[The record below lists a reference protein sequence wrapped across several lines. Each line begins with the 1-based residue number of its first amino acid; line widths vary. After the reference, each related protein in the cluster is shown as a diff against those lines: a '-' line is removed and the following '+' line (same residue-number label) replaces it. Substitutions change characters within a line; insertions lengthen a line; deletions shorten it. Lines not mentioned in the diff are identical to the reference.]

1 MAPEPFPQNG
11 FSNVNMIT
19 SSGHWRQME
28 GDRIAPAPRHGGRQF
43 RATAEAGDNRNF
55 APSRAS
61 QFAIDAVRRNEILSR
76 LLDPISPAAWGG
88 RPVLWPL
95 WADEMLH
102 RTYVMVQLAASLITR
117 SPSRDESLIACQL
130 ESAVASNL
138 AMGLRELMVVH
149 DNHYVPC
156 SAGLRSATRNLV
168 ELFGPAAGLVTI
180 GTSIEPLLLPEYK
193 RRALVLLAVDL
204 VSNALLHGFHRQAA
218 GHIEV
223 MLNPVTAGF
232 TRLVVKH
239 NGEATPAVF
248 PHACHRTSRDIA
260 DLLEA
265 ELTEGA
271 EGIACIATEIV
282 FPT

>member
-1 MAPEPFPQNG
+1 
-11 FSNVNMIT
+11 MIT
-19 SSGHWRQME
+19 SSEHWREME
-28 GDRIAPAPRHGGRQF
+28 GQRIVREPWHGGRGF
-43 RATAEAGDNRNF
+43 RANAEAGDNRNC
-55 APSRAS
+55 APSRAE

-88 RPVLWPL
+88 RQVLWPL

-102 RTYVMVQLAASLITR
+102 RTYVMVQLAASLIAR

-130 ESAVASNL
+130 ESAVARNL
-138 AMGLRELMVVH
+138 AVGLRELMVVH

-168 ELFGPAAGLVTI
+168 ELFGPSAGLVTV
-180 GTSIEPLLLPEYK
+180 GTSIEPLQLPEYK

-204 VSNALLHGFHRQAA
+204 VSNALLHGFHRQAF

-223 MLNPVTAGF
+223 MLHPVTPAC

-239 NGEATPAVF
+239 NGEAVPAVF
-248 PHACHRTSRDIA
+248 PQACHRISRDLA
-260 DLLEA
+260 DLLEG
-265 ELTEGA
+265 ELIDGA
-271 EGIACIATEIV
+271 EGIAGIATEVV
-282 FPT
+282 FPM